1 MGMGTRP
8 LDRIRRFL
16 EWSAL
21 RGAALLAGGI
31 FAGLFVPPL
40 AAAARDIITPIVFLL
55 MVLVLLRVD
64 LGQVIAYLRRPAL
77 VTALLAWLLI
87 VSPLIIWAVLWSLGI
102 THPFAAGLVIVAT
115 GCAATSSPA
124 FARLVGLDGEIAFVV
139 AILSTLILPF
149 TAPPL
154 ALGLLG
160 IDLAISIP
168 GLMLRLALLV
178 GLPLII
184 SIGLRRLMGP
194 AVLERWGRAVDGA
207 VVLLVVLYGFGVMDG
222 VLGQLLARPALV
234 LGGILTAFAGSLAM
248 NAMTA
253 AAFAG
258 FGRRVT
264 LSAGL
269 MAGNRNMALY
279 LAVIPA
285 TADPHIILTF
295 VLFQFPLFLSPFLLK
310 PIYERIR
317 GRS

>member
-1 MGMGTRP
+1 
-8 LDRIRRFL
+8 LEHLRRFL

-21 RGAALLAGGI
+21 RGAALLAGSI
-31 FAGLFVPPL
+31 FLGLFVPPL
-40 AAAARDIITPIVFLL
+40 ASAARGAITPIVFLL

-64 LGQVIAYLRRPAL
+64 PAQVIAYLRRPLL
-77 VTALLAWLLI
+77 VAALLVWLL
-87 VSPLIIWAVLWSLGI
+87 VASPIIFWALFRLFGI

-124 FARLVGLDGEIAFVV
+124 FARLVGLDGEIALVV
-139 AILSTLILPF
+139 AMLSTLILPF

-160 IDLAISIP
+160 IDLAISIS
-168 GLMLRLALLV
+168 GLMLRLVLLV
-178 GLPLII
+178 GVPLLI
-184 SIGLRRLMGP
+184 SLALRRLMGR
-194 AVLERWGRAVDGA
+194 AMLDRWGRAVDGA

-222 VLGQLLARPALV
+222 VLARLIAAPALV
-234 LGGILTAFAGSLAM
+234 LSGILAAFAGSLAM

-253 AAFAG
+253 LAFAG
-258 FGRRVT
+258 FGQWVA

-317 GRS
+317 GAS

>member
-1 MGMGTRP
+1 M
-8 LDRIRRFL
+8 DRIRRFL

>member
-1 MGMGTRP
+1 M
-8 LDRIRRFL
+8 DRIRRFL

-77 VTALLAWLLI
+77 VAALLAWLLI

>member
-1 MGMGTRP
+1 LELM
-8 LDRIRRFL
+8 RRLL
-16 EWSAL
+16 EWSAW
-21 RGAALLAGGI
+21 RGAGLLAGAI
-31 FAGLFVPPL
+31 FLGLFVPPL
-40 AAAARDIITPIVFLL
+40 ASAARGAITPIVFLL

-64 LGQVIAYLRRPAL
+64 PAQVIAYLRRPLL
-77 VTALLAWLLI
+77 VAALLAWLL
-87 VSPLIIWAVLWSLGI
+87 VASPLILWALLWTLGI

-139 AILSTLILPF
+139 AMLSTLILPF

-160 IDLAISIP
+160 IDLAISVT

-178 GLPLII
+178 GLPLLI
-184 SIGLRRLMGP
+184 SIVLRRWMGP
-194 AVLERWGRAVDGA
+194 ARLDRWGRAVDGA

-222 VLGQLLARPALV
+222 VLAQLVAAPALV
-234 LGGILTAFAGSLAM
+234 LTGIAIAFAGALAM

-253 AAFAG
+253 LAFAG
-258 FGRRVT
+258 FGRRVA

-285 TADPHIILTF
+285 TADPHIILSF

-310 PIYERIR
+310 PVYERIR
-317 GRS
+317 APAKG